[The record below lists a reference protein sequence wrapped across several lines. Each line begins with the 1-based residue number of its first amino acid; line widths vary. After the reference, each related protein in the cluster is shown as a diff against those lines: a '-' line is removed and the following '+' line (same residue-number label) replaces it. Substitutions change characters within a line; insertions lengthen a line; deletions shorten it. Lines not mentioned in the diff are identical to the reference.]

1 MPMAESVGLTEA
13 SVKTH
18 EARQHTRY
26 HALDSAIGEH
36 AMTLN
41 ATFKQIELFLAVAE
55 TLSFSKAAQMCHI
68 SQPAL
73 SMNIRKLEES
83 IGARLFDRHTRNVS
97 LTAVGRE
104 FHEMSVPLR
113 DKVQQ
118 VHLNI
123 REFVH
128 AKKGKLAV
136 AASPSIA
143 AGFAPLVIAQYL
155 QSHPN
160 VEIKFYDELADVCI
174 DFLQKGKADVALI
187 PTEGTSPELDQVD
200 LFFDYFVVVMPQDH
214 PLASHTLV
222 QWSDLQG
229 YPHIQIRS
237 PSTLRKTV
245 DREMSAVSGDF
256 RAAHEVGLAVTLLSM
271 IRAGLGIGVLSHSS
285 LGQANMTQ
293 LTFRRIAGHS
303 TYRSISAV
311 RMNDRSPPPL
321 LDSFIQTC
329 QYVSQNTSEFH

>member
-1 MPMAESVGLTEA
+1 M
-13 SVKTH
+13 
-18 EARQHTRY
+18 
-26 HALDSAIGEH
+26 LDQAIGEH
-36 AMTLN
+36 MMTIN

-55 TLSFSKAAQMCHI
+55 TLSFSKAAQICHI

-73 SMNIRKLEES
+73 SMNIRKLEDS

-104 FHEMSVPLR
+104 FHGMSLSLR
-113 DKVQQ
+113 DKMQQ

-128 AKKGKLAV
+128 AKKGKLIV

-143 AGFAPLVIAQYL
+143 ASFAPQVIAQYL
-155 QSHPN
+155 QSQPDI
-160 VEIKFYDELADVCI
+160 EIKFYDELADVCI
-174 DFLQKGKADVALI
+174 DLLRKGKADVALI
-187 PTEGTSPELDQVD
+187 PTEGTSQELNQID
-200 LFFDYFVVVMPQDH
+200 LFFDYFVVVIPEDH
-214 PLASHTLV
+214 PLASKTEV
-222 QWSDLQG
+222 EWSDLRD

-237 PSTLRKTV
+237 PSTLKKTV
-245 DREMSAVSGDF
+245 DGEMSAVLPDF
-256 RAAHEVGLAVTLLSM
+256 RAAYEVGLAVTLLSM

-285 LGQANMTQ
+285 LGQANMTR

-311 RMNDRSPPPL
+311 SMNDRSPPPL
-321 LDSFIQTC
+321 LDSFVQAC
-329 QYVSQNTSEFH
+329 RNVSRNTSEFQ